1 MYEINLS
8 TTHVF
13 CRSDFCRPECTNGHD
28 QKTKRITGRS
38 DLGVKTADSFHV
50 HVQQRRHRSRKRNRF
65 E

>member
-13 CRSDFCRPECTNGHD
+13 CRSGFCQPECTNCHD

-38 DLGVKTADSFHV
+38 DLGVKTADPVHL
-50 HVQQRRHRSRKRNRF
+50 HVQQRRHRPNKRD
-65 E
+65 